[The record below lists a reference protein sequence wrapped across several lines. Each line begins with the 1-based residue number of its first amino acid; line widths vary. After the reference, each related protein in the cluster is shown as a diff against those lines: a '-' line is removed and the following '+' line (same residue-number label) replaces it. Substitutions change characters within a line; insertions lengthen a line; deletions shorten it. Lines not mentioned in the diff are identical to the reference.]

1 VLLTK
6 SHGQVLEEALQ
17 DSERDQVRSR
27 DPSGDVPKLKSLV
40 MSLLSSDENAAETLR
55 AAEGLSGR
63 AEEVHPTPKP
73 QIYVS
78 SLLLSSLELS
88 DTKDYEP

>member
-1 VLLTK
+1 M
-6 SHGQVLEEALQ
+6 LEEALQ

-55 AAEGLSGR
+55 AAEGLSDR
-63 AEEVHPTPKP
+63 ASEVQPNLETQTLTLTLKP
-73 QIYVS
+73 
-78 SLLLSSLELS
+78 
-88 DTKDYEP
+88 DP